1 MGAKVGIFSKSS
13 PHKVFIPENHIQAFS
28 FEIGSH
34 LVSIPVCCRKDEI
47 TAPSPQ
53 GFQQA
58 LEIGEMF
65 LNWFLPNAAADDA
78 LVALHEHAE
87 LVQILTFRNGAADF

>member
-13 PHKVFIPENHIQAFS
+13 PHKVVIPENHIQAFS

-53 GFQQA
+53 VKA
-58 LEIGEMF
+58 KMA
-65 LNWFLPNAAADDA
+65 LPNFVDLFIMLNFKR
-78 LVALHEHAE
+78 LVD
-87 LVQILTFRNGAADF
+87 VC